1 MHNTMNPPP
10 PHARGAAFY
19 FPSASRK
26 CEFVAHIET
35 RRPRRRCSSS
45 SSSSLSLFLSLRV
58 SQREDAAIC
67 HHAETQLN
75 AMRSA
80 FLCYFLVFDFIFS
93 SLLLALRR
101 FRPSV
106 LTSCGPLIFETRL
119 RRRGPME
126 RKADARVY
134 RRQKFIMRRR
144 LISSACPPPS
154 CIFIKSSLRVAR

>member
-1 MHNTMNPPP
+1 MHNTTNPPP

-26 CEFVAHIET
+26 CDFVAHIET
-35 RRPRRRCSSS
+35 WRSRRRCSSS
-45 SSSSLSLFLSLRV
+45 SSSSLSSLAFPFASRLATRKR
-58 SQREDAAIC
+58 SL
-67 HHAETQLN
+67 T
-75 AMRSA
+75 RSA
-80 FLCYFLVFDFIFS
+80 FLCYFLFFVFDFIFS
-93 SLLLALRR
+93 SLLLALRH

-106 LTSCGPLIFETRL
+106 LTSRGPLIFETRL

-134 RRQKFIMRRR
+134 RRQKFIMRCR

-154 CIFIKSSLRVAR
+154 CIFIKSSLRVAG